1 MKRVII
7 AVTILL
13 WPYSDLTAQAENW
26 RGILLLKSTC
36 KEVKSAL
43 KVDKC
48 KIPMSEYDMPDYKII
63 VFFSESKRCVTPE
76 DWRVTAGTATGLVIL
91 PKREMLPSELGI
103 NLSDFVK
110 LGEQDVV
117 GVEGYENREAGIKV
131 SLFHGFVSEAHFFP
145 AAKNERLR
153 CKRHGQRLRPRA
165 RPLHPRN

>member
-13 WPYSDLTAQAENW
+13 WPHSDLTAQAESW
-26 RGILLLKSTC
+26 RDILLLKSTC
-36 KEVKSAL
+36 REVKSAL

-63 VFFSESKRCVTPE
+63 VFFSEGKRCATPE
-76 DWRVTAGTATGLVIL
+76 DWRVASGIVTGLVIL
-91 PKREMLPSELGI
+91 PKREMLPSELG
-103 NLSDFVK
+103 LDMSDFVN

-117 GVEGYENREAGIKV
+117 GVEGYENREVGIKL
-131 SLFHGFVSEAHFFP
+131 SLFHGFISEAHYFP
-145 AAKNERLR
+145 TAKNERLR
-153 CKRHGQRLRPRA
+153 CKHRGQRLRPRS